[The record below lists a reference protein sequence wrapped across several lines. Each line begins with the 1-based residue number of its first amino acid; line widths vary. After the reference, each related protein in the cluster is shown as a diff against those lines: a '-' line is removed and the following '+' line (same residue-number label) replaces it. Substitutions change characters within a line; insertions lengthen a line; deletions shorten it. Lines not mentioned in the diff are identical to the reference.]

1 MNRCFLIGKI
11 ISKVEFQFMLDN
23 KKISISK
30 FILQVNNEKIII
42 KSHNKIAD
50 KCYNKLNKN
59 NIVAIEG
66 ELDSKMEVI
75 ANEIYIL

>member
-1 MNRCFLIGKI
+1 MNICFLIGKI
-11 ISKVEFQFMLDN
+11 ISEVEFQFMLDN

-50 KCYNKLNKN
+50 K
-59 NIVAIEG
+59 
-66 ELDSKMEVI
+66 
-75 ANEIYIL
+75 